1 MLFIGTG
8 RQLTDMDSYVQ
19 TSPECAVC
27 VCLCNGAQ
35 CVQWVPNTKV
45 PKCTWIK
52 AKHITYIHL
61 STWMHFNGEQKKNV
75 QPQQHNRN
83 ACMHL
88 EFYYVILWQMK
99 RLEFVWWHRMWFR
112 ALLHVRA
119 ENFAL
124 EIPFFSFLFISI
136 YHCIDNSWSILWT
149 QSTHTHTYQQQH
161 TSYLLLVVFCCC
173 WVDLCAR
180 EDRNNAKIYVFQFH
194 ITPRV
199 TIIKP

>member
-1 MLFIGTG
+1 MFKP
-8 RQLTDMDSYVQ
+8 VQ
-19 TSPECAVC
+19 NVHVC

-52 AKHITYIHL
+52 AKHITYLHL

-149 QSTHTHTYQQQH
+149 QSTHTHTHISNNTRAICYWLF
-161 TSYLLLVVFCCC
+161 SAVVESIFAQEKTETTRRYMYFNFI
-173 WVDLCAR
+173 LPL
-180 EDRNNAKIYVFQFH
+180 ELQ
-194 ITPRV
+194 
-199 TIIKP
+199 